1 MVPVTTMRIHPVI
14 LAGGRGERFWPLSR
28 YSRPKQLLPL
38 VSEKSMVEETIGRL
52 QGLAGP
58 ERAWILTAMD
68 LRDAIRRAVPDVPD
82 AQVVGEPVAK
92 NTAPAIALAAWW
104 LRGAGSDA
112 VVAVLPSDHRIE
124 PAERFRDDLEA
135 AARIALERRAIV
147 TIGLPP
153 TRPETGYG
161 YIETGEP
168 IAPGSAARHLAGFR
182 EKPDHA
188 TAARYVSGGKH
199 LWNGGMFLFTPEVML
214 EELRAHASEITALL
228 PKLPDGPA
236 ARESAVAVARFYEAA
251 PSISIDYAVME
262 KTSRAVVLPASFA
275 WDDLGSWAALGDT
288 GETDASGNVSRGE
301 TLLEDSSGVIAFS
314 DQGLIATLGVK
325 DLVIVRTGDVT
336 LVCPRERA
344 QEVRTLVQ
352 RLKQDPRRGR
362 YL

>member
-1 MVPVTTMRIHPVI
+1 MRLHPVI

-28 YSRPKQLLPL
+28 HSRPKQLLPL

-52 QGLAGP
+52 AGLAGP

-68 LRDAIRRAVPDVPD
+68 LRDAIRRAAPGVPD
-82 AQVVGEPVAK
+82 AQIVGEPVAK

-112 VVAVLPSDHRIE
+112 VVAVLPSDHRVE
-124 PAERFRDDLEA
+124 PAERFRSDLEA
-135 AARIALERRAIV
+135 AARIALERRVIV

-161 YIETGEP
+161 YIEAGEP
-168 IAPGSAARHLAGFR
+168 LAPGSSARRIAGFR
-182 EKPDHA
+182 EKPDPA
-188 TAARYVSGGKH
+188 TAARYASDGKH
-199 LWNGGMFLFTPEVML
+199 LWNGGMFLFAPEVML
-214 EELRAHASEITALL
+214 EELRAHAPDIAALL
-228 PKLPDGPA
+228 PGLPDSPRADGSA
-236 ARESAVAVARFYEAA
+236 AAVARFYEAA

-262 KTSRAVVLPASFA
+262 KTSRAVVIPSSFA
-275 WDDLGSWAALGDT
+275 WDDLGSWAALADSRDA
-288 GETDASGNVSRGE
+288 DASGNVARGE

-314 DQGLIATLGVK
+314 DGGLIATLGVK
-325 DLVIVRTGDVT
+325 DLVIVRAGDVT

-352 RLKQDPRRGR
+352 RLKQDPRRAR

>member
-1 MVPVTTMRIHPVI
+1 MRIHPVI

-28 YSRPKQLLPL
+28 HARPKQLLPL
-38 VSEKSMVEETIGRL
+38 VSEKTMVAETVDRL
-52 QGLAGP
+52 HGLADPG
-58 ERAWILTAMD
+58 RAWILTAMD
-68 LRDAIRRAVPDVPD
+68 LRDAVRAAVPGVPA
-82 AQVVGEPVAK
+82 AQVVGEPTAK

-104 LRGAGSDA
+104 LRGAGPDA

-124 PAERFRDDLEA
+124 PAERFRSDLKA
-135 AARIALERRAIV
+135 AADLALAHRAIV
-147 TIGLPP
+147 TIGLKP

-168 IAPGSAARHLAGFR
+168 AAPGSPARRVAAFR
-182 EKPDHA
+182 EKPDA
-188 TAARYVSGGKH
+188 STAERYVSGGRH
-199 LWNGGMFLFTPEVML
+199 LWNGGMFLFSPDVML
-214 EELRAHASEITALL
+214 EELRAHAPEIAALL
-228 PKLPDGPA
+228 PRLPDGPSEEGSA
-236 ARESAVAVARFYEAA
+236 AAVARFYEEA

-262 KTSRAVVLPASFA
+262 RTSRALVLPATFA
-275 WDDLGSWAALGDT
+275 WDDLGSWAALAEAGD
-288 GETDASGNVSRGE
+288 GDPSGNLARGE

-336 LVCPRERA
+336 LVCPRDRA

-352 RLKQDPRRGR
+352 RLKRDPRRAP

>member
-1 MVPVTTMRIHPVI
+1 
-14 LAGGRGERFWPLSR
+14 
-28 YSRPKQLLPL
+28 KQLLPL
-38 VSEKSMVEETIGRL
+38 VSEKPMVEETIARL
-52 QGLAGP
+52 AGLAGP

-68 LRDAIRRAVPDVPD
+68 LRDAVRSAVPGVPD

-104 LRGAGSDA
+104 LRGAGADA
-112 VVAVLPSDHRIE
+112 IVAVLPSDHRIE
-124 PAERFRDDLEA
+124 PAERFRSDLEA

-161 YIETGEP
+161 YIEAGDP
-168 IAPGSAARHLAGFR
+168 LAPGSAARRVAGFR

-199 LWNGGMFLFTPEVML
+199 LWNGGMFLFSPEVML
-214 EELRAHASEITALL
+214 EELRAHAPEIEALL
-228 PKLPDGPA
+228 PKLPDGPGQ
-236 ARESAVAVARFYEAA
+236 ESAAAVARFYEAA

-262 KTSRAVVLPASFA
+262 KTSRAAVLPASFA
-275 WDDLGSWAALGDT
+275 WDDLGSWAALADT
-288 GETDASGNVSRGE
+288 GDADPSGNIARGE

-336 LVCPRERA
+336 LVCPRDRA

-352 RLKQDPRRGR
+352 RLKQDPRRAR